1 MLRSSWRKG
10 RLREH
15 LFWNGTYMDLLI
27 LALYR
32 ETWAEHAP
40 PLLKRLSTRSQ
51 GQALAPEEVRNMERV

>member
-1 MLRSSWRKG
+1 
-10 RLREH
+10 
-15 LFWNGTYMDLLI
+15 MDLLI